1 MWQSLLF
8 IIIIST
14 VFPLRAQDL
23 TAEARRI
30 IDTLSSK
37 TMSGRGYVNNG
48 DRKAADYIVS
58 YLKHISRIP
67 DSNIVRQQVP
77 FSINT
82 FPGAML
88 LEADK
93 QTLLPGQDF
102 IVKAFSSSLKGKYRI
117 KPVNLKQLWQS
128 DSTKIS
134 LRCGKR
140 EVLCIRASDWPA
152 SIERRKTEWLLEHKR
167 FGASALIEIQS
178 KKLTMDASQEQL
190 PLTWIELLA
199 DTQAPI
205 PHSINVNIENV
216 FVPEYRSQNILGI
229 VKGTTVPDSFLVFTA
244 HYDHLGTLGTNTYFP
259 GANDNASGV
268 SMLLNLS
275 KTIAQQPLKYST
287 AFIFFTGEEAGLIG
301 SHYFTQHPIIPLNKI
316 RFLVNIDLA
325 GTGDDGI
332 KVVNGAV
339 DTLHFNKLKQLNDLE
354 QLVKSVQ
361 PRGKAANSDHYFF
374 TQAGVPSFFIYT
386 LGGISAYHDIF
397 DKAETL
403 PLSDYNDYYRLL
415 LLYMKS
421 F

>member
-48 DRKAADYIVS
+48 DRKAADYIFS

-275 KTIAQQPLKYST
+275 KTIEQQPLKYST

-301 SHYFTQHPIIPLNKI
+301 SHYYTQHPIIPLNKI

-339 DTLHFNKLKQLNDLE
+339 DTLHFNKLKQLNDRE